1 MKFWKLPLNLKGHLW
16 SATFEAF
23 DFSTKVLRGLAGR
36 HMKTKYLKLMPS
48 KKALKTI
55 TYFSS
60 ERSNFLI
67 PNDSKDDITFRS
79 INLILIS
86 KIFHFGFKIKFS
98 IFLKARIS
106 EIVRWKTF
114 LSYNL
119 LNLLKKKFICIL
131 HIDTRKQSKKLQI
144 DIM

>member
-1 MKFWKLPLNLKGHLW
+1 MKYEKLPLNFKGHLW

-36 HMKTKYLKLMPS
+36 HMKTKYLKLMLS

-67 PNDSKDDITFRS
+67 PNDSKDYITFRS
-79 INLILIS
+79 INKVSNFSKVKIIWGTDFRNCLVRNFLELEFTKLIKE
-86 KIFHFGFKIKFS
+86 KIYLHPSHRYK
-98 IFLKARIS
+98 
-106 EIVRWKTF
+106 KTE
-114 LSYNL
+114 
-119 LNLLKKKFICIL
+119 
-131 HIDTRKQSKKLQI
+131 
-144 DIM
+144 

>member
-1 MKFWKLPLNLKGHLW
+1 
-16 SATFEAF
+16 
-23 DFSTKVLRGLAGR
+23 
-36 HMKTKYLKLMPS
+36 MKTKYLKLMPS

-98 IFLKARIS
+98 IILNLKFFEARIS
-106 EIVRWKTF
+106 EIIW
-114 LSYNL
+114 
-119 LNLLKKKFICIL
+119 
-131 HIDTRKQSKKLQI
+131 
-144 DIM
+144 